1 MNPWLKAS
9 SLTLALFGSL
19 LACTE
24 KPATNLSTEVETRE
38 TSAAARLALEDASL
52 HAWQL
57 GTASLQDTAY
67 SLQALQKTVVT
78 LLLERSEES
87 LVLAR
92 QQWHESHNRYQS
104 SVIFL
109 AIGESNPG
117 LFGHLQTLTFNI
129 DAWPIQPGFLDSYGV
144 YTHSGVVNDITVPL
158 NAEAIRRQH
167 GFSDDSEVTLGF
179 HAIAYLL
186 WGENGER
193 RASDFSE
200 TKSDIKLG
208 TVPADLPANRRRVL
222 LQLQAQLLVDDAHV
236 LLKHWQF
243 PKGQLN
249 SQYEALAA
257 GSRIELLQ
265 AAAAHLLQNLIQPL
279 FEQTQG
285 LLLEGAQSE
294 NPDSAHN
301 RFAGNTRAMAAAA
314 IDGLDRLFADPKLAS
329 AVILESE
336 REEWQALLGELQE
349 KLKAE
354 PSEQEDF
361 SPLLNQLVT
370 LLKPALLGNVNP
382 T

>member
-1 MNPWLKAS
+1 MNSWLRAS
-9 SLTLALFGSL
+9 SLTLALLGSL

-24 KPATNLSTEVETRE
+24 KPTPSLNTETETRE
-38 TSAAARLALEDASL
+38 TSEAATQALEDASL

-57 GTASLQDTAY
+57 GTASLQDAAY
-67 SLQALQKTVVT
+67 SLQALQKAIVT

-87 LVLAR
+87 LTLAR
-92 QQWHESHNRYQS
+92 QQWHKSHNRYQNS
-104 SVIFL
+104 AIFL

-117 LFGHLQTLTFNI
+117 LFGHLQSLTFNL
-129 DAWPIQPGFLDSYGV
+129 DAWPIQPGYIDSYGV

-200 TKSDIKLG
+200 TKSNINLD

-243 PKGQLN
+243 SKGQLK

-279 FEQTQG
+279 FEQAQG
-285 LLLEGAQSE
+285 IEAAAAENSE
-294 NPDSAHN
+294 RAHN
-301 RFAGNTRAMAAAA
+301 RFAGNTRSMAAAA
-314 IDGLDRLFADPKLAS
+314 IDGLDRLFADPTLAS
-329 AVILESE
+329 AIILEGE
-336 REEWQALLGELQE
+336 RAEWQTLLGELQTR
-349 KLKAE
+349 LKAE
-354 PSEQEDF
+354 PSEQEDL

-370 LLKPALLGNVNP
+370 LLEPALLGNVNP

>member
-1 MNPWLKAS
+1 MKPWLKTS
-9 SLTLALFGSL
+9 SLTLVLFGSL

-24 KPATNLSTEVETRE
+24 KPATSLSTEIETRE
-38 TSAAARLALEDASL
+38 TSVEATLVLEDASL

-67 SLQALQKTVVT
+67 SLQALQKAIVV
-78 LLLERSEES
+78 LLHEHSEES
-87 LVLAR
+87 LALAR
-92 QQWHESHNRYQS
+92 QQWHESHKRYHNS
-104 SVIFL
+104 AIFL

-117 LFGHLQTLTFNI
+117 LFGHLQTLTFNV
-129 DAWPIQPGFLDSYGV
+129 DAWPIQPGYIDSYGV
-144 YTHSGVVNDITVPL
+144 YTHSGIVNDITVPL

-200 TKSDIKLG
+200 AKSNINLD
-208 TVPADLPANRRRVL
+208 TAPADLPANRRRVL
-222 LQLQAQLLVDDAHV
+222 LQLQAQLLIDDAHV

-243 PKGQLN
+243 SKGQLK
-249 SQYEALAA
+249 SQYEALEA

-285 LLLEGAQSE
+285 IEGAAATNSE
-294 NPDSAHN
+294 TAHN

-314 IDGLDRLFADPKLAS
+314 VDGLDRLFADPKLGS
-329 AVILESE
+329 VIILEGE
-336 REEWQALLGELQE
+336 RVQWQTLLWELQD

-370 LLKPALLGNVNP
+370 LLEPALLRNVNP

>member
-1 MNPWLKAS
+1 MKPWLKTS
-9 SLTLALFGSL
+9 SLTLVLFGSL

-24 KPATNLSTEVETRE
+24 KPATSLSTEIETRE
-38 TSAAARLALEDASL
+38 TSVEATLVLEDASL

-67 SLQALQKTVVT
+67 SLQALQKAIVV
-78 LLLERSEES
+78 LLHEHSEES
-87 LVLAR
+87 LALAR
-92 QQWHESHNRYQS
+92 QQWHESHKRYHNS
-104 SVIFL
+104 AIFL

-117 LFGHLQTLTFNI
+117 LFGHLQTLTFNV
-129 DAWPIQPGFLDSYGV
+129 DAWPIQPGYIDSYGV
-144 YTHSGVVNDITVPL
+144 YTHSGIVNDITVPL

-200 TKSDIKLG
+200 AKSNINLD
-208 TVPADLPANRRRVL
+208 TAPADLPANRRRVL
-222 LQLQAQLLVDDAHV
+222 LQLQAQLLIDDAHV

-243 PKGQLN
+243 SKGQLK
-249 SQYEALAA
+249 SQYEALEA

-285 LLLEGAQSE
+285 IEGAAATNSE
-294 NPDSAHN
+294 NAHN

-314 IDGLDRLFADPKLAS
+314 VDGLDRLFADPKLGS
-329 AVILESE
+329 VIILEGE
-336 REEWQALLGELQE
+336 RVQWQTLLGELQD

-370 LLKPALLGNVNP
+370 LLEPALLRNVNP

>member
-1 MNPWLKAS
+1 MRPSLKAS
-9 SLTLALFGSL
+9 CLTLLLLGSL

-24 KPATNLSTEVETRE
+24 KPATSLSTETETRE
-38 TSAAARLALEDASL
+38 TSAAASLALEDASL

-67 SLQALQKTVVT
+67 SLQALQKTIVV

-87 LVLAR
+87 LALAR
-92 QQWHESHNRYQS
+92 KQWHESHERYHNS
-104 SVIFL
+104 AIFL

-117 LFGHLQTLTFNI
+117 LFGHLQTLTFNL
-129 DAWPIQPGFLDSYGV
+129 DAWPIQPGYIDSYGV
-144 YTHSGVVNDITVPL
+144 YTHSGIVNDITVPL

-200 TKSDIKLG
+200 AKSNINLD
-208 TVPADLPANRRRVL
+208 TAPADLPANRRRVL

-243 PKGQLN
+243 PKGQLK
-249 SQYEALAA
+249 SQYEALEA

-285 LLLEGAQSE
+285 IEGAAATDSE
-294 NPDSAHN
+294 TAHN

-314 IDGLDRLFADPKLAS
+314 VDGLDRLFADPKLGS
-329 AVILESE
+329 VIILEGE
-336 REEWQALLGELQE
+336 RVQWQTLLGELQD

-370 LLKPALLGNVNP
+370 LLEPALLRDVNP